1 MTGEI
6 LKSITAAEEKAAQM
20 KREAQENAANI
31 LSDAQAKAAEILNQS
46 AQDCK
51 SYREAQIK
59 QAHEDAEKEYRT
71 TLQKKTEEAEAYCA
85 NALKNAEDS
94 VSGIVGRIV
103 SGNR

>member
-20 KREAQENAANI
+20 KREAPENAANI
-31 LSDAQAKAAEILNQS
+31 LSDAKAEEILNQS